1 MRNPRTLS
9 DLAISDNGFVFD
21 PMAGATY
28 SVNASGLCVLQS
40 LKEGLGKQA
49 ITQRLLDRFAKPTQ
63 DPSRD
68 VDDFI
73 RTLRQHSLIPADFV
87 TED

>member
-1 MRNPRTLS
+1 MRSPRTLS

-49 ITQRLLDRFAKPTQ
+49 IAQRLLDRFAMPTR

-73 RTLRQHSLIPADFV
+73 RALRQHSLIPADFV
-87 TED
+87 AED